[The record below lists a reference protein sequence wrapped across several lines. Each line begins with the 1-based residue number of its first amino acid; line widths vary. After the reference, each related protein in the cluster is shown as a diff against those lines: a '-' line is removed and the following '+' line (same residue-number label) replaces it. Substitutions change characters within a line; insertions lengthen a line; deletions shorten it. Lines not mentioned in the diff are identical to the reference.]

1 MTDKSK
7 HTTLF
12 YSKNALSFRSFH
24 KEGFYREKSLFTR
37 LFCSFCRQM
46 KLKMPLGCLSNTS
59 RMPPKCPLGEIYK
72 QQNNLFTADEAC
84 HVAVNMWGFKVSKRS
99 VFAILSP
106 GNHQES
112 ARDPIEKLV
121 KIAYK

>member
-1 MTDKSK
+1 M
-7 HTTLF
+7 
-12 YSKNALSFRSFH
+12 KNP
-24 KEGFYREKSLFTR
+24 LFTR
-37 LFCSFCRQM
+37 LFRSFCCQM
-46 KLKMPLGCLSNTS
+46 KLKMPIECLSDVS

-112 ARDPIEKLV
+112 ARDPIERLV

>member
-1 MTDKSK
+1 MS
-7 HTTLF
+7 
-12 YSKNALSFRSFH
+12 
-24 KEGFYREKSLFTR
+24 
-37 LFCSFCRQM
+37 
-46 KLKMPLGCLSNTS
+46 LGCLSNPS
-59 RMPPKCPLGEIYK
+59 KMPFVEIYK
-72 QQNNLFTADEAC
+72 QQNSQFTTDEAC

-112 ARDPIEKLV
+112 ARDPIERLV